1 MPSLFLTLAGINGF
15 LAVGIGAFGA
25 HALRDR
31 LTPELASTFQTGVQ
45 YHMFHTLAL
54 FGVGLLLLALPQATL
69 PRISGYLF
77 TLGIVL
83 FSGSLYVWRSPVSAG
98 WGRLRRWVVSAFWP
112 PGAVLPGLRRQLSCS
127 PSLAYALWAVRQL
140 N

>member
-31 LTPELASTFQTGVQ
+31 LTPELVSTFQTGVQ

-54 FGVGLLLLALPQATL
+54 FGVGLLLLVLPQATL

-83 FSGSLYVWRSPVSAG
+83 FSGSLYVLAITGIRWLGAITPLGGLCFLAA
-98 WGRLRRWVVSAFWP
+98 WGCLVWFA
-112 PGAVLPGLRRQLSCS
+112 ATTQLQS
-127 PSLAYALWAVRQL
+127 
-140 N
+140 

>member
-1 MPSLFLTLAGINGF
+1 MPNLFLTLAGINGF

-54 FGVGLLLLALPQATL
+54 FGVGLLLLAMPQATL

-77 TLGIVL
+77 TVGIAL
-83 FSGSLYVWRSPVSAG
+83 FSGSLYVLVISGIRWLGAITPLGGLCFLAA
-98 WGRLRRWVVSAFWP
+98 WGCLAWF
-112 PGAVLPGLRRQLSCS
+112 GATSQLQS
-127 PSLAYALWAVRQL
+127 
-140 N
+140 

>member
-25 HALRDR
+25 HALSDR
-31 LTPELASTFQTGVQ
+31 LTPELTSTFQTGVQ

-54 FGVGLLLLALPQATL
+54 FGVGLLLLTLPQAAL

-83 FSGSLYVWRSPVSAG
+83 FSGSLYVLAITGIRWLGAITPLGGLCFLAA
-98 WGRLRRWVVSAFWP
+98 WGCLVWFA
-112 PGAVLPGLRRQLSCS
+112 ATTQLQS
-127 PSLAYALWAVRQL
+127 
-140 N
+140 